1 MTLEI
6 REPRGDE
13 LHEVAYTVAYSFEGD
28 RSPDAL
34 EGTRRLFSV
43 LRPLA
48 AFQDG
53 RVVAS
58 LGLLPLA
65 MAVNGGAQPF
75 AGVAVVACLPEHR
88 RKGYVG
94 QLLTRALEVM
104 RDEGQVLSG
113 LYTPHSALYRR
124 YGWMRAGR
132 ALRYSFRP
140 RDIALVAPGP
150 SGEALRVSHH
160 EWAALDTVYRT
171 FIACRNGYLHRSEH
185 WWRAGVLRDL
195 YERRR
200 EHLDVAVWARQD
212 GVWQGYV
219 VYDIS
224 RQPDAFPRLR
234 VRDFAALD
242 GDAYLG
248 LVGYLL
254 RHDNAQEVQ
263 WWAPLDDPFLSLVDD
278 PGRVD
283 VGYEPGIF
291 LRVVDVAGAFASR
304 PCLTEVSGQ
313 RLTLELTD
321 KAAPWNAGGW
331 RLEAESGRT
340 LAQKCEEAY
349 ARRAPGLSLDV
360 TVLAALFNGFLSP
373 SEAARGGLMKVHSEA
388 ALAAADR
395 IFAVLCPPFT
405 ADYF

>member
-1 MTLEI
+1 MSLEI

-13 LHEVAYTVAYSFEGD
+13 LDEVAYTVAYSFEGD

-34 EGTRRLFSV
+34 EGTRRLFNV

-75 AGVAVVACLPEHR
+75 AGVASVACLPEHR
-88 RKGYVG
+88 RKGYAG

-104 RDEGQVLSG
+104 RDQGQVLSG
-113 LYTPHSALYRR
+113 LYTPHFALYRR
-124 YGWMRAGR
+124 YGWMLAGR

-140 RDIALVAPGP
+140 RDIALLASGP
-150 SGEALRVSHH
+150 PGEALRVSHDQ
-160 EWAALDTVYRT
+160 WAALDTVYRM
-171 FIACRNGYLHRSEH
+171 FVARRNGFLHRSED
-185 WWRAGVLRDL
+185 WWRAGVLRSF

-200 EHLDVAVWARQD
+200 GDLDVAVWARED
-212 GVWQGYV
+212 NVWRGYV
-219 VYDIS
+219 VYDIT
-224 RQPDAFPRLR
+224 RQPDALPRLR

-242 GDAYLG
+242 GDAYIG
-248 LVGYLL
+248 LVHYLL
-254 RHDNAQEVQ
+254 RHDIVSQVQ

-278 PGRVD
+278 PDRVE
-283 VGYEPGIF
+283 VAYEPWIL

-304 PCLTEVSGQ
+304 PCLVEASGQ
-313 RLTLELTD
+313 RLTLELID
-321 KAAPWNAGGW
+321 EAAPWNAGVW
-331 RLEAESGRT
+331 RLEAEGGRT
-340 LAQKCEEAY
+340 LAQKCDD
-349 ARRAPGLSLDV
+349 APGLSLDV
-360 TVLAALFNGFLSP
+360 SVLAALFNGFLSP
-373 SEAARGGLMKVHSEA
+373 SEAARGGLLKVHSEA

-395 IFAVLCPPFT
+395 VFAVRCPPFT
-405 ADYF
+405 ADHF